1 MSSMIDRL
9 LFSDTNIYS
18 HGEAYRHFSAI
29 IGWKSLTD
37 SVEHFG
43 HDHEFTKLV
52 TDLKGKDPDDAFS
65 SIPYEKGFNFLFHLE
80 NLVGKP
86 KFDKFIPHVCYPK
99 YPLWGQSFC

>member
-1 MSSMIDRL
+1 MSRVIDRL
-9 LFSDTNIYS
+9 SFSDTNIYS

-86 KFDKFIPHVCYPK
+86 KFDKFIPHV
-99 YPLWGQSFC
+99 